1 MKETFSAWSVLGLH
15 NEGKQFSGW
24 LSELRAAAMT
34 SEKLVAEAED
44 SSGTQRKGECPAS
57 RYQATASKDR
67 EDFVCAVVSVVFG
80 VCNSVRLP

>member
-44 SSGTQRKGECPAS
+44 SSGTQRKGERPPL
-57 RYQATASKDR
+57 QAATKQQLVKT
-67 EDFVCAVVSVVFG
+67 EKTLCV
-80 VCNSVRLP
+80 L